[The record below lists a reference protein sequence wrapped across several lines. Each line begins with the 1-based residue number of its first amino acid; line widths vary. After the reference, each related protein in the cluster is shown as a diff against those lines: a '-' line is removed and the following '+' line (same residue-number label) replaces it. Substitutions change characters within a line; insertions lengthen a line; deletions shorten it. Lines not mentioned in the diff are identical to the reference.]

1 MRSKILLLLCY
12 ALLTAT
18 ALADP
23 NSTTEPDDKNLR
35 TIQPHT
41 RSAAVNAKHEVEC
54 EKQGG
59 VDVTDDSKVEL
70 GINTADAYF
79 CKIVDKNKYK
89 HFLHQNAQE
98 ISYNKMT
105 ESSLNS
111 IGINA
116 IINIIP
122 PSGYASSAPFTI
134 TGSAT
139 FVVGEGGYYWGG
151 NFPITFVGISSVGCS
166 ASKYGPSLVGEPH
179 SEQLSINAE
188 CTKIAL
194 GKQQSSAGGCAGNYN
209 GCTDGSARNSNGIF
223 NFPADPKVPEPA
235 KNEGMPDNPP
245 SCNMPSSFI
254 ADPINIAVGN
264 SFQHEV
270 DISGS
275 GAYPLAF
282 IRYYN
287 SVDGIWRHNYSSS
300 VKPSKLYPDTIEL
313 TLADGRVVYFP
324 DNKGVITPS
333 ATELGTLKRLG
344 TGYQY
349 TSPFHEVL
357 DFDDDGYLTRMTSN
371 GGIVR
376 TLSRHTNKVFVTD
389 NLGYALWITEDAKHQ
404 PVAVTSKFKNI
415 TDDTVEYKYDNEDR
429 LIKVT
434 IDGASREYHY
444 EDTRFPRALTSITNE
459 NGVRYATWTYDDK
472 GRANSNMHA
481 GNKDKVSIT
490 YNSDSQTTF
499 TNPLGRK
506 YTYNYTVIDGLK
518 RITSISGA
526 ASSLC
531 PAIGSSYQYNTK
543 GLVTLKTDG
552 RGIKTKYDYNDAGQ
566 ETSRT
571 IASGTSSAVTITTT
585 WDDRFNL
592 PKTETYPDKVITY
605 SYDADGSLV
614 EQTVK
619 STS

>member
-12 ALLTAT
+12 ALLTAS
-18 ALADP
+18 ALADSNSP
-23 NSTTEPDDKNLR
+23 NEPDDKNLR

-41 RSAAVNAKHEVEC
+41 RSAAVNAKHAQEC
-54 EKQGG
+54 AEMGG
-59 VDVTDDSKVEL
+59 VDVSDDSEMQISSNNLDALACKITDTDKYTTYLKANDKHLYHEVNGKKVEIDVAKL
-70 GINTADAYF
+70 LTMISNSDGIDA
-79 CKIVDKNKYK
+79 I
-89 HFLHQNAQE
+89 A
-98 ISYNKMT
+98 
-105 ESSLNS
+105 
-111 IGINA
+111 
-116 IINIIP
+116 
-122 PSGYASSAPFTI
+122 PSGTYWKAPFTY
-134 TGSAT
+134 
-139 FVVGEGGYYWGG
+139 EG
-151 NFPITFVGISSVGCS
+151 
-166 ASKYGPSLVGEPH
+166 A
-179 SEQLSINAE
+179 
-188 CTKIAL
+188 
-194 GKQQSSAGGCAGNYN
+194 
-209 GCTDGSARNSNGIF
+209 GIF
-223 NFPADPKVPEPA
+223 PNFTYQGDVKVEVNSFVAIVKTSGGLVIVRVENKNYPKAESVVTSTSACIWNSQKGHCNNTGVIRYGKAYFPGVAPSPP

-300 VKPSKLYPDTIEL
+300 VKSSKLYPDTLEL
-313 TLADGRVVYFP
+313 TLADGRVVYFFE
-324 DNKGVITPS
+324 DNGVITAS
-333 ATELGTLKRLG
+333 ATELGTLKRIG

-531 PAIGSSYQYNTK
+531 PAIGSSYQYNAK
-543 GLVTLKTDG
+543 GLVIAATDG
-552 RGIKTKYDYNDAGQ
+552 RGIKTTYEYNDAGQ